1 VAISVDELGDVTE
14 IAQSLGIPFPILY
27 DPAGEVVG
35 AYRLTNP
42 SDNDRAVPSTFV
54 VDQEGVIQWRFSGGT
69 SHRAPFKQIVE
80 QLQQLQ
86 G

>member
-1 VAISVDELGDVTE
+1 MAISVDELSGATN

-35 AYRLTNP
+35 TYGVVNP
-42 SDNDRAVPSTFV
+42 SDDNRALPSTFV
-54 VDQEGVIQWRFSGGT
+54 VDQEGVVRWRFLGSVG
-69 SHRAPFKQIVE
+69 HRTPFSQIVE
-80 QLQQLQ
+80 QLEQLQ